1 MTRFR
6 FGTKH
11 AIVIAITTILLLSA
25 LLASAATRN
34 WRGQSWEYLIF
45 GLAIEN
51 EEIIL
56 IPAVGN
62 ETDNAEETAYI
73 EELLVGDTEFPQYL
87 AALGDRG
94 WELVD
99 SEEVSAV
106 SQSVFAHL
114 LIFTFKRPET

>member
-1 MTRFR
+1 MNRFR
-6 FGTKH
+6 LGGKH
-11 AIVIAITTILLLSA
+11 AIIIAITIILLLSA

-34 WRGQSWEYLIF
+34 WRGQNWEYLIF

-51 EEIIL
+51 EEFIL

-62 ETDNAEETAYI
+62 ETDNTEEIAYI
-73 EELLVGDTEFPQYL
+73 EELLVGNTEFPQYL

-94 WELVD
+94 WELAD
-99 SEEVSAV
+99 SEEVSAD

-114 LIFTFKRPET
+114 LIFTFKRPEI